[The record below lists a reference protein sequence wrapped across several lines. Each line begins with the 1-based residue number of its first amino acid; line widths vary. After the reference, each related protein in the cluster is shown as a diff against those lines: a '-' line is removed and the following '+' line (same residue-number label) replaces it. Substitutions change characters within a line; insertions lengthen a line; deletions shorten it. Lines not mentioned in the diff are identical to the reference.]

1 MAIHYATEGLS
12 VRSGD
17 TIALSKTLHCWKFSG
32 FSTVT
37 ALRGPTERSIF
48 LTMTATMMTGSLAGY
63 VCHRA
68 SYKLLYL
75 LTLRGYSVLSS
86 DKLWHKENKNRG
98 HERMSI

>member
-12 VRSGD
+12 VRSGGYNRPLQD
-17 TIALSKTLHCWKFSG
+17 TSHCWKFSG

-48 LTMTATMMTGSLAGY
+48 LTMTATMMTGISGWI
-63 VCHRA
+63 CHRA
-68 SYKLLYL
+68 SYKFLYL